1 VDGRRVLR
9 AGGDARDE
17 CREVGVGAFAF
28 HFCFYDEAV
37 DFGSVGVV
45 DA

>member
-1 VDGRRVLR
+1 VLH

-17 CREVGVGAFAF
+17 CCEVRVGAFAF
-28 HFCFYDEAV
+28 HLRFYDEAV
-37 DFGSVGVV
+37 DFGFVGVV